1 MFSKFCSH
9 IERLRSENSFLQS
22 LTYESLTLP
31 LAQHFLCLTL
41 QKKVFQSL
49 PFHIWTQ
56 FGEQIANIFFIKRV
70 IFFPAQ
76 QALEK
81 IDRTRGHAA
90 HLFATLVTS
99 KDVQYIPHKDQ
110 VLQCFPEKIRQSGSD
125 FDEFGWSV
133 ESQTFPIFAKL
144 LRLKSYTKATLL
156 GLYHVCTYF

>member
-1 MFSKFCSH
+1 MIFLTIMNWINVILQASC
-9 IERLRSENSFLQS
+9 LRK
-22 LTYESLTLP
+22 
-31 LAQHFLCLTL
+31 CLTTWVTFVTATNNFIL
-41 QKKVFQSL
+41 FKTYFIDKWYLYKTFFFQFS
-49 PFHIWTQ
+49 
-56 FGEQIANIFFIKRV
+56 
-70 IFFPAQ
+70 AQ

>member
-1 MFSKFCSH
+1 MQIPSTYFSDFSTPLQLIISFYSKH
-9 IERLRSENSFLQS
+9 ISFIN
-22 LTYESLTLP
+22 Y
-31 LAQHFLCLTL
+31 
-41 QKKVFQSL
+41 
-49 PFHIWTQ
+49 IY
-56 FGEQIANIFFIKRV
+56 IKR
-70 IFFPAQ
+70 FFFFQFSAQ

-156 GLYHVCTYF
+156 GLYNVCTYI

>member
-1 MFSKFCSH
+1 MQIPSTYFSDFSTPLQLIISFYSKH
-9 IERLRSENSFLQS
+9 ISFID
-22 LTYESLTLP
+22 Y
-31 LAQHFLCLTL
+31 
-41 QKKVFQSL
+41 
-49 PFHIWTQ
+49 IY
-56 FGEQIANIFFIKRV
+56 IKRV
-70 IFFPAQ
+70 FFQFSAQ

-156 GLYHVCTYF
+156 GLYHVCTYI